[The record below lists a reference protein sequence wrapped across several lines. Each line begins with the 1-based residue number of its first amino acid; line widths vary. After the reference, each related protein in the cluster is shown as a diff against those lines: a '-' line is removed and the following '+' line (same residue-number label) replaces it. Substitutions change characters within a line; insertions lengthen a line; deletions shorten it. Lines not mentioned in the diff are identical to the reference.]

1 VSYGYCEVCGRPT
14 PRREMKVILTEN
26 VKLSICPACYSRV
39 VRSDVAREI
48 KEVATVRRGPEP
60 ARATARPE
68 PRGRERELLEGY
80 EVVPDYAERIR
91 QARERL
97 GLTQKALADLVKES
111 ENTIKR
117 IESGRLVPTIP
128 LARKLEEV
136 LSVKLLEPIVDS
148 PAAALPSPAKMR
160 ELTLGDVVSIRKREK

>member
-1 VSYGYCEVCGRPT
+1 MSYGYCEMCGRPT
-14 PRREMKVILTEN
+14 PRREMKVIFVEN
-26 VKLSICPACYSRV
+26 VKLTVCSSCYTRV

-48 KEVATVRRGPEP
+48 KEATATKEGPKP
-60 ARATARPE
+60 ARASSKPE
-68 PRGRERELLEGY
+68 PRSRERELLEEY
-80 EVVPDYAERIR
+80 EVVPDYAERVR

-136 LSVKLLEPIVDS
+136 LSVKLLEPVVDS
-148 PAAALPSPAKMR
+148 SAAALPSPTKMK
-160 ELTLGDVVSIRKREK
+160 ELTLGDVVSVRKREK

>member
-1 VSYGYCEVCGRPT
+1 MSYGYCEMCGRPT
-14 PRREMKVILTEN
+14 PRRDMKIIFVEN
-26 VKLSICPACYSRV
+26 VKLSVCPSCYSRV

-48 KEVATVRRGPEP
+48 KEVTSARRGPEP
-60 ARATARPE
+60 ARPPARSE
-68 PRGRERELLEGY
+68 PRVRERELLEGY

-128 LARKLEEV
+128 LAKRLEEV
-136 LSVKLLEPIVDS
+136 LSVKLLEPVVDN

-160 ELTLGDVVSIRKREK
+160 ELTLGDVVSIRRREK

>member
-1 VSYGYCEVCGRPT
+1 MSYSYCEMCGRPT
-14 PRREMKVILTEN
+14 LRREMKVIFVEN
-26 VKLSICPACYSRV
+26 VKLTVCPSCYSRV

-48 KEVATVRRGPEP
+48 KEVAAARRSPEP
-60 ARATARPE
+60 ARPTTRPE
-68 PRGRERELLEGY
+68 PRSRERELLEEY

-128 LARKLEEV
+128 LAKKLEEV
-136 LSVKLLEPIVDS
+136 LSIKLLEPIVDS
-148 PAAALPSPAKMR
+148 PAAALPSPTKMR
-160 ELTLGDVVSIRKREK
+160 EITLGDIVSIRKREK

>member
-1 VSYGYCEVCGRPT
+1 
-14 PRREMKVILTEN
+14 VIFVES
-26 VKLSICPACYSRV
+26 VKLSVCPSCYSRV
-39 VRSDVAREI
+39 VRSDVAKEI
-48 KEVATVRRGPEP
+48 KEVTAAKGSPKS
-60 ARATARPE
+60 ARASSKPE
-68 PRGRERELLEGY
+68 LRSRERELFEEY
-80 EVVPDYAERIR
+80 EVVPDYAERVK

-136 LSVKLLEPIVDS
+136 LSIKLLEPIVDS
-148 PAAALPSPAKMR
+148 LAAALPSPTKMR
-160 ELTLGDVVSIRKREK
+160 ELTLGDIVSIRKREK